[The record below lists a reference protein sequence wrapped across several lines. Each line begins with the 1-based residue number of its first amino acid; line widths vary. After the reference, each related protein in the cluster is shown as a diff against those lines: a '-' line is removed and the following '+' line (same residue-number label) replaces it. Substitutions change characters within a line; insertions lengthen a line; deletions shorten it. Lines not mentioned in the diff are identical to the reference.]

1 MVNPNRF
8 YTYAYLRK
16 DRTPYYIGKGS
27 GKRAYT
33 RNRGEL
39 KSPKD
44 KSRIIFLKQNLTEEE
59 AFRHEIYMI
68 AVFGRKDLGTG
79 ILHNKTD
86 GGEGCSGIVITDEYI
101 ENKIKGGK
109 RSKELGKGI
118 HGRTKE
124 QIIEDGK
131 KGAEKQKELGLGAYG
146 KSKEEH
152 IEWGKTWGNK
162 TKELGIGIHGIPK
175 EERVENAKKAGL
187 VGGKRTKE
195 LGVGFF
201 GLTKEQLSE
210 NGKKATQRA
219 KELGVGLYGLTTEQ
233 RSQHSKK
240 VNSQKWMCTE
250 TGFISTPGSLTNYQ
264 RNRGIDT
271 SKRKRIS

>member
-8 YTYAYLRK
+8 YTYAYLRE

-27 GKRAYT
+27 GERVYT

-59 AFRHEIYMI
+59 AFKHEIYMI
-68 AVFGRKDLGTG
+68 DVLGRKDLGTG

-101 ENKIKGGK
+101 ENKIKAGK
-109 RSKELGKGI
+109 RSKELGVGV
-118 HGRTKE
+118 HGRTKN
-124 QIIEDGK
+124 QMIEDGK
-131 KGAEKQKELGLGAYG
+131 KGAEKQRKLGLGVYG
-146 KSKEEH
+146 KSKEEN
-152 IEWGKTWGNK
+152 IEWGRTMGNK
-162 TKELGIGIHGIPK
+162 AKELGIGIHGIPK

-210 NGKKATQRA
+210 NGKRA
-219 KELGVGLYGLTTEQ
+219 GQKVYELGLGIHGMTKEQ
-233 RSQHSKK
+233 RSENSKK
-240 VNSQKWMCTE
+240 INSQRWMCTE

-271 SKRKRIS
+271 SKRKQIA